1 MIKKTLYF
9 MQIALSLLA
18 PLILTASSLAETYT
32 TWETMEVD
40 KCASAWLIKRFIDK
54 AAVFKFIPKGDLV
67 KEGIPF
73 DTPDSE
79 FRRYHN
85 MSTYESILKKY
96 QIKDSS
102 LIHIGKIMHDIEVNY
117 WSEKVIT
124 ESQKIQEEI
133 QEIISSTRDPTE
145 CLKKTFPIFDEIYRH
160 IKSES
165 KTANPDYS

>member
-1 MIKKTLYF
+1 
-9 MQIALSLLA
+9 MQLPLGLLV
-18 PLILTASSLAETYT
+18 PFILTTSSLAETYT

-54 AAVFKFIPKGDLV
+54 DAVFKFIPKGDLV

-85 MSTYESILKKY
+85 MSTFESILQKY
-96 QIKDSS
+96 RINDPA
-102 LIHIGKIMHDIEVNY
+102 LIHIGKIMHDIEINY
-117 WSEKVIT
+117 WREKVIT
-124 ESQKIQEEI
+124 ESQKIQEGI
-133 QEIISSTRDPTE
+133 QEIISSTKDPTE
-145 CLKKTFPIFDEIYRH
+145 CLKKTFLIFDEIYRH

-165 KTANPDYS
+165 QNR